1 MTEDQSK
8 PTLKIGQLARRV
20 DLNVRTLRY
29 YEALGLLPAPQRT
42 ESGYRLYSG
51 ADERRLRFVL
61 QAKRVGLS
69 LEEIGRIL
77 ELGRHGS
84 ACGYVRETVS
94 RHIEDLDARIAE
106 LQAMRAELSAA
117 SAAWEE
123 GVEGPPG
130 EVCGL
135 IENWVAS
142 MVKGDEAMAIRKKHV
157 ELFTAGCQVCEPAVE
172 LVQRVAC
179 PHCDVTIHNVRD
191 DPKAASRAK
200 AAHVARLPMV
210 LVDGKPLECC
220 HIGPVTEAALRAAG
234 VGKA

>member
-1 MTEDQSK
+1 MTENQSK
-8 PTLKIGQLARRV
+8 PMLKIGQLARRV
-20 DLNVRTLRY
+20 NLNVCTLRY
-29 YEALGLLPAPQRT
+29 YEALGLLPAPQRS
-42 ESGYRLYSG
+42 ESGYRLYSE
-51 ADERRLRFVL
+51 ADERRLHFVL

-77 ELGRHGS
+77 EMGRRGS

-94 RHIEDLDARIAE
+94 RHIADLDARIAE

-117 SAAWEE
+117 SAAWQE
-123 GVEGPPG
+123 GVEVPHG

-142 MVKGDEAMAIRKKHV
+142 VVKGDEAMSPRKRHV
-157 ELFTAGCQVCEPAVE
+157 EVFSAGCAVCEPAVE
-172 LVQRVAC
+172 LVQRIAC
-179 PHCDVTIHNVRD
+179 PSCDVTIHNVRD
-191 DPKAASRAK
+191 DPKAAARAK
-200 AAHVARLPMV
+200 AAHVTRLPMV

-234 VGKA
+234 VGRA